1 MKRVIVV
8 LSALFLLTL
17 GTANAESAGR
27 GRMGLGM
34 MYDEPVSYSA
44 VMASNP
50 GLNLTA
56 EQEARI
62 QALDEKNAQE
72 IKSLQARLHSK
83 SDEMKSEWLR
93 ARPDR
98 GKIIYLMDDVTKL
111 RDQME
116 EKMINH
122 RRAVLNLLIPEQR
135 AQVRDS
141 IPVRPGKVV

>member
-1 MKRVIVV
+1 
-8 LSALFLLTL
+8 
-17 GTANAESAGR
+17 
-27 GRMGLGM
+27 
-34 MYDEPVSYSA
+34 
-44 VMASNP
+44 
-50 GLNLTA
+50 
-56 EQEARI
+56 
-62 QALDEKNAQE
+62 
-72 IKSLQARLHSK
+72 
-83 SDEMKSEWLR
+83 MKSEWLR

>member
-56 EQEARI
+56 EQEGRV
-62 QALDEKNAQE
+62 QAPDEKTR
-72 IKSLQARLHSK
+72 KK
-83 SDEMKSEWLR
+83 
-93 ARPDR
+93 
-98 GKIIYLMDDVTKL
+98 
-111 RDQME
+111 
-116 EKMINH
+116 
-122 RRAVLNLLIPEQR
+122 
-135 AQVRDS
+135 
-141 IPVRPGKVV
+141 